1 MVNEYKKSGVDL
13 DSVKGIHSAIV
24 DILSK
29 TYKNTVLGAGH
40 YAGVIKIGDLNLAM
54 HVDGVGTKTLLAL
67 KTGILDTVGIDC
79 VAMNVND
86 IACVGARP
94 LAILDYLAL
103 EKEDKDLVMSV
114 LRGILKGA
122 NYAGAEVVGGETA
135 IMPSVVNGF
144 DVSCSVL
151 GKVEKLI
158 TGKEI
163 SPGDLVIGLPSNGL
177 HSNGFSLVRRL
188 IDEGKISLKDYGE
201 EIMKPTAIYSN
212 IILSVL
218 NKIKGAAHITGG
230 AFSKLHRVTGYG
242 IDMKMPDPPEI
253 FKVIENAGVPH
264 DEMYKVFNM
273 GIGMILFISEEHV
286 DDVKRAIAEK
296 NINAIDLGK
305 VTKDHSEVI
314 LRTYKGSVLHL

>member
-1 MVNEYKKSGVDL
+1 MWTGSEL
-13 DSVKGIHSAIV
+13 
-24 DILSK
+24 
-29 TYKNTVLGAGH
+29 
-40 YAGVIKIGDLNLAM
+40 
-54 HVDGVGTKTLLAL
+54 KTLLAL

-218 NKIKGAAHITGG
+218 NK
-230 AFSKLHRVTGYG
+230 
-242 IDMKMPDPPEI
+242 
-253 FKVIENAGVPH
+253 
-264 DEMYKVFNM
+264 
-273 GIGMILFISEEHV
+273 
-286 DDVKRAIAEK
+286 
-296 NINAIDLGK
+296 
-305 VTKDHSEVI
+305 
-314 LRTYKGSVLHL
+314 